1 MKMRWYGVNEMVYPI
16 SLIESCQKHCTDLT
30 QIVQKA
36 SLYTHKFI
44 AIIIKTTTVYRL
56 TSPFQDEGCMYDAIT
71 TKT

>member
-1 MKMRWYGVNEMVYPI
+1 MKMRWYLSEYLS
-16 SLIESCQKHCTDLT
+16 SLIESYQKYCTDLT

-44 AIIIKTTTVYRL
+44 AINIKATTVYRL
-56 TSPFQDEGCMYDAIT
+56 ISPFQGEGRMYDIIT